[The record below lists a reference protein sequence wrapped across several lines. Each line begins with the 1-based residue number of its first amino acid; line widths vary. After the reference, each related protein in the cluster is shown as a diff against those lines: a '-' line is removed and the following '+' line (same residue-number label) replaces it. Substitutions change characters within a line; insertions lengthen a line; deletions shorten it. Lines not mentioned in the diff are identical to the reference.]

1 MGADHAYQRL
11 ASRLIRELTGGLW
24 RNGDPLPS
32 EHALASAYAVSR
44 RTVRQALEL
53 LQHEGFVS
61 KGQGRSTVYRE
72 RAIGRSGEK
81 LVDFPT
87 AAREAGFRP
96 STRLISTGHVEAG
109 LSIAHALSV
118 PLGSEVFEIR
128 RVRLLEGR
136 PVVHQTSLLPAA
148 LAEKLDVSNLAETSL
163 YTMLRAALGGEIF
176 LAREHVSLLS
186 ASEEEAEALSIPKAS
201 PLLRVQRVVVDG
213 KGRAVEYSN
222 SALQDSFFRF

>member
-11 ASRLIRELTGGLW
+11 ANRLISELTGGLW

-32 EHALASAYAVSR
+32 ENALATAYAVSR

-53 LQHEGFVS
+53 LQREGFVS

-96 STRLISTGHVEAG
+96 STRLLSTARREAC
-109 LSIAHALSV
+109 LSAAHALNL

-148 LAEKLDVSNLAETSL
+148 LARRLDVAKLADTSL
-163 YTMLRAALGGEIF
+163 YTMLRTALAGEIF
-176 LAREHVSLLS
+176 LAREHVSLLTAS
-186 ASEEEAEALSIPKAS
+186 AEEAEALSIPQAS
-201 PLLRVQRVVVDG
+201 PLLRVQRVVVDKDG
-213 KGRAVEYSN
+213 TPVEYSN